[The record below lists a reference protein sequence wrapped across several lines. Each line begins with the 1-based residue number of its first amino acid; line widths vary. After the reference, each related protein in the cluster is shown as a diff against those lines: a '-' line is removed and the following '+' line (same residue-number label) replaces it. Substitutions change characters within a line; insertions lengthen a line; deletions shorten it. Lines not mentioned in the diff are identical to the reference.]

1 MLYLLGVLLG
11 VAMIYIGQ
19 LQRKIKMLETWML
32 ANDQWLERTNEQ
44 LAQMRD
50 ALDRNSAI
58 ATAALAIILVS
69 VGAVLGYR
77 DYLPKKIVATTTI
90 GIGVLG
96 IVAGVGTLGW
106 VGYNLFV
113 ERQKE
118 FHPGRLGL
126 PFIMIAVGYGFVRK
140 GISALK

>member
-1 MLYLLGVLLG
+1 MSADRSDDDPIKEAIPFSNRLVGGGVIVFGMLMAVFS
-11 VAMIYIGQ
+11 IS
-19 LQRKIKMLETWML
+19 T
-32 ANDQWLERTNEQ
+32 